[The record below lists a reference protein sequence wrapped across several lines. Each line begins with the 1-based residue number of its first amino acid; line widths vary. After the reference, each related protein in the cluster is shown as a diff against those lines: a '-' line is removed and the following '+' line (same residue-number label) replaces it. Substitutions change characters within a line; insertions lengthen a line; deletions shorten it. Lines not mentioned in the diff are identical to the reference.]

1 MIPLNPKGIEL
12 KCISNYRRIMN
23 TLLRT
28 AIVGAALLVSPFA
41 LADEAVTEA
50 SNVSVS
56 GTYEGTATDS
66 GTYTQELEVVVGMAT
81 DVGSVTAKVDETG
94 TVGDLYLDTTISIVD
109 LRLGKVDGEMGMKAS
124 TEISGITVSAYQPSG
139 TDQSVQIGASTDL
152 GPFSVAGEDLT
163 DSARLLSAGVNV
175 AGVDVGGS
183 YQKTTTGTNTIM
195 DAGLEVAGFQVDV
208 ANASIGDASVTKTGD
223 SKHSLLGVMT
233 TATNGTDVRGLK
245 VALGDLSAKVVELNS
260 TNTYTLALNRG
271 IMTYSYAK
279 TAGSDGTASVGV
291 KFTF

>member
-1 MIPLNPKGIEL
+1 
-12 KCISNYRRIMN
+12 MN

-66 GTYTQELEVVVGMAT
+66 GTYTQELEVVVGMTT

-163 DSARLLSAGVNV
+163 DSAHLLSAGVNV

-195 DAGLEVAGFQVDV
+195 DAGLEVAGFKVDV

>member
-1 MIPLNPKGIEL
+1 
-12 KCISNYRRIMN
+12 MN

-66 GTYTQELEVVVGMAT
+66 GTYTQELEVVVGMTT

-139 TDQSVQIGASTDL
+139 TDQSVQIGASAEL
-152 GPFSVAGEDLT
+152 GMFSVAGEDLT
-163 DSARLLSAGVNV
+163 DSARLLSANV
-175 AGVDVGGS
+175 LLGDLTDIGGS
-183 YQKTTTGTNTIM
+183 YQKTTTGTNTIL
-195 DAGLEVAGFQVDV
+195 DAGLEVAGITVSL

-223 SKHSLLGVMT
+223 SKHALLGTMT
-233 TATNGTDVRGLK
+233 SATNGTDVRGAK

-279 TAGSDGTASVGV
+279 TAGSDGTVSAGV

>member
-1 MIPLNPKGIEL
+1 
-12 KCISNYRRIMN
+12 MN

-139 TDQSVQIGASTDL
+139 TDQSVQIGASAEL
-152 GPFSVAGEDLT
+152 GMFSVAGEDLT
-163 DSARLLSAGVNV
+163 DSARLLSANV
-175 AGVDVGGS
+175 LLGDLTDIGGS
-183 YQKTTTGTNTIM
+183 YQKTTTGTNTIL
-195 DAGLEVAGFQVDV
+195 DAGLEVAGITVSL

-223 SKHSLLGVMT
+223 SKHALLGVMT
-233 TATNGTDVRGLK
+233 TATNGTDVRGAK

>member
-1 MIPLNPKGIEL
+1 
-12 KCISNYRRIMN
+12 MN

-66 GTYTQELEVVVGMAT
+66 GTYTQELEVVVGMTT

-183 YQKTTTGTNTIM
+183 YQTTTTGTNTIM

-208 ANASIGDASVTKTGD
+208 ANA
-223 SKHSLLGVMT
+223 
-233 TATNGTDVRGLK
+233 
-245 VALGDLSAKVVELNS
+245 
-260 TNTYTLALNRG
+260 
-271 IMTYSYAK
+271 
-279 TAGSDGTASVGV
+279 
-291 KFTF
+291 

>member
-1 MIPLNPKGIEL
+1 
-12 KCISNYRRIMN
+12 MN

-139 TDQSVQIGASTDL
+139 TDQSVQIGASAEL
-152 GPFSVAGEDLT
+152 GMFSVAGEDLT
-163 DSARLLSAGVNV
+163 DSARLLSANV
-175 AGVDVGGS
+175 LLGDLTDIGGS
-183 YQKTTTGTNTIM
+183 YQKTTTGTNTIL
-195 DAGLEVAGFQVDV
+195 DAGLEVAGITVSL

-223 SKHSLLGVMT
+223 SKHALLGTMT
-233 TATNGTDVRGLK
+233 SATNGTDVRGAK